1 MLTIDVEGA
10 QALLQML
17 QRAQEGHPA
26 GEAELEG
33 ALAANAFFVDFYSRW
48 EGSSRQTIREVIRH
62 FDRPE
67 LVPAGILPTRLA
79 EGLRQAVDEMGLL
92 QSRMSWLKKVDAS
105 SIAGR
110 VLPFLPANTP
120 LDSVI
125 HITVDLFNGAFVY
138 QDEMGVSL
146 LKGMADRKTF
156 EGSVAHELHHVGL
169 RFWSGQDAVR
179 QRLLQERSGRAVA
192 VLHVQNLLS
201 EGMANY
207 YCTPEYVLRDSPQEP
222 PADAYQGRL
231 ARLQQQEGQLFAQA
245 EAVLGM
251 CLEPE
256 AEYERCWEGFKS
268 LALDMEEALLPAG
281 HYLGARMVQTME
293 QVHPRNRV
301 VGCAQR
307 LSEFLPLYNE
317 AACRAG
323 AFVLNSR
330 LIDGFDQLFGGCV

>member
-1 MLTIDVEGA
+1 MLTIDMEGA
-10 QALLQML
+10 QALLRLL
-17 QRAQEGHPA
+17 QCAKEGHPA

-33 ALAANAFFVDFYSRW
+33 ALAANAFFVDFYSQW
-48 EGSSRQTIREVIRH
+48 EGSSRQTIREAIRC
-62 FDRPE
+62 FNQPE
-67 LVPAGILPTRLA
+67 QVPAGILPTRLA
-79 EGLRQAVDEMGLL
+79 EGFRQAVDEMGLL
-92 QSRMSWLKKVDAS
+92 QSRMSWLKEVDAS

-110 VLPFLPANTP
+110 VLAFLPANTP

-156 EGSVAHELHHVGL
+156 EGAVAHELHHVGL

-179 QRLLQERSGRAVA
+179 QGLLQERSGRAVA

-207 YCTPEYVLRDSPQEP
+207 YCAPEYVFRDSPQEL
-222 PADAYQGRL
+222 PASPFQARL

-256 AEYERCWEGFKS
+256 AEYERCWEAFKA
-268 LALDMEEALLPAG
+268 LAFDMEEALLPAG

-293 QVHPRNRV
+293 QVHSRSRV

-330 LIDGFDQLFGGCV
+330 LIDAFGQLFLGGV